1 MLHIVLAIL
10 KWIGIILLAILGLV
24 LLIVLAVL
32 FVPVRYRING
42 DYEEKPDATAA
53 VSWLFHLLHVKVRYR
68 DALFWQVRILGIP
81 FLDSRRPIKKRTD
94 KGKKK
99 ASKDDDTDFG
109 DTSVEAAKEKKKTDS
124 LPDKRH
130 DTAAIKESVKEAGQP
145 DSEQKK
151 EQENEPEKEQ
161 KKTGIIGKI
170 KTFFAKIKS
179 FFLAM
184 FERIRNIRYTI
195 HKICDK
201 IKDVRG
207 QIDYYHGVL
216 TGEEGTEAI
225 GLLKTQL
232 GRLLLHVAPRK
243 FLLDAEF
250 GFDDPATTGQVMAIA
265 GMLYPLYR
273 YDIRLRPDFASQSTW
288 FRLKLRIR
296 GRIRV
301 FTLIRIAW
309 KVYFDQNLKKVLAM
323 LKKEE

>member
-42 DYEEKPDATAA
+42 DYEEKPDASAT
-53 VSWLFHLLHVKVRYR
+53 VSWLFHLLHIKVRYR
-68 DALFWQVRILGIP
+68 DTLFWQVRILGIP
-81 FLDSRRPIKKRTD
+81 FLDSRRPPKKRAG
-94 KGKKK
+94 KEKKK
-99 ASKDDDTDFG
+99 TSKDDDSDSG
-109 DTSVEAAKEKKKTDS
+109 DTTVEVFKEKTDS
-124 LPDKRH
+124 LPDKKQNT
-130 DTAAIKESVKEAGQP
+130 DEVKESVNEAGKSE
-145 DSEQKK
+145 SEQKNDQEK
-151 EQENEPEKEQ
+151 EQE
-161 KKTGIIGKI
+161 KTGIIGKI
-170 KTFFAKIKS
+170 KSFFTKLKS
-179 FFLAM
+179 FIEAII
-184 FERIRNIRYTI
+184 ERIRNIRYTI
-195 HKICDK
+195 DKICDK

-216 TGEEGTEAI
+216 TGEEGSEAL

-232 GRLLLHVAPRK
+232 GRLLLHIAPRK

-250 GFDDPATTGQVMAIA
+250 GFDDPATTGQVMAIV

-273 YDIRLRPDFASQSTW
+273 YDIRLRPDFTAQSTW

-296 GRIRV
+296 GRIRA

-309 KVYFDQNLKKVLAM
+309 RVYFNQNLKKVLAM